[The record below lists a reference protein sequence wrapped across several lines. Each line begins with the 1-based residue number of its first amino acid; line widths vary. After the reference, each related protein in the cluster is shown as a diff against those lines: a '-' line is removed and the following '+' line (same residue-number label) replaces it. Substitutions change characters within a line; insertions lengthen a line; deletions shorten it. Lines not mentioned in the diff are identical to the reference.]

1 MMALHSGPAY
11 RIVTDRLVVR
21 CWNPEDAPLL
31 KAAIDA
37 SLDHLK
43 PFMAWAFNEPEEL
56 EKKIE
61 RIRVQRAKFDRG
73 EDFVFGVFSA
83 DDHRV
88 VGGTGLH
95 PRVGEGALEIGY
107 WIHAAEINRGFATEV
122 SAALTSV
129 AKPWLISAA

>member
-1 MMALHSGPAY
+1 MTSLLSGPAY
-11 RIVTDRLVVR
+11 RIVTDRLVIR

-31 KAAIDA
+31 KAAIDDSIA
-37 SLDHLK
+37 HLQ
-43 PFMAWAFNEPEEL
+43 PFMAWALNEPEEL

-73 EDFVFGVFSA
+73 EDFVYGIFSA
-83 DDHRV
+83 DERRV

-107 WIHAAEINRGFATEV
+107 WIHAAEIGQGYA
-122 SAALTSV
+122 
-129 AKPWLISAA
+129 